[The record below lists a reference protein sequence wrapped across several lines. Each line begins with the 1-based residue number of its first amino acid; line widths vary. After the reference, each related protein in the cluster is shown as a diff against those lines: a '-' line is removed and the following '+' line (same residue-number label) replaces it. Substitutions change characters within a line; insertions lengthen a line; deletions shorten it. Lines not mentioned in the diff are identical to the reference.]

1 MAWPL
6 AIFRN
11 KKLQVHGSG
20 VPEPYQHTLKRLL
33 VRPTLQVW
41 GIPLRKITLRKD
53 RKDLG
58 EQVFHTHTHT
68 HTHARTDRCTHTHKE
83 NYREDASRGPP
94 LSRRLTSAPLA
105 TEGRSLKPL
114 RTGSG
119 SCGTAS
125 GHRDARMLSAFT
137 PSPPPPAP
145 PDARWRWPLGPG
157 QRRRPPLSRQN

>member
-68 HTHARTDRCTHTHKE
+68 HAQTDAHTHTKKTTVKT
-83 NYREDASRGPP
+83 RPADLRCLDVSPP
-94 LSRRLTSAPLA
+94 LHLQPRGAVSSPFERAPGPAARLLA
-105 TEGRSLKPL
+105 TEMQG
-114 RTGSG
+114 
-119 SCGTAS
+119 C
-125 GHRDARMLSAFT
+125 
-137 PSPPPPAP
+137 
-145 PDARWRWPLGPG
+145 
-157 QRRRPPLSRQN
+157 